1 MNMVRTGHFRRAVT
15 PFLLA
20 LTMTWGT
27 AIANDDDADET
38 PDTEAMFEEPV
49 DLSTPT
55 LPSASAIDPSR
66 FLHGLPP
73 ALWSSTA
80 GIDSRDA
87 TADAGPPNAMPRQ
100 TVGVAWAT
108 IAAPGLMV
116 WDRTAIETRVDPY
129 QESRF
134 GVTLS
139 RSVPVGSDV
148 SMTLQNTL
156 AWSQALL
163 QETPIVAHGSNVVE
177 ENHAVRFTFLP
188 ASTTL
193 SFGAAH
199 SNLEDGWRR
208 SVSAEQRL
216 FGGPV
221 SITGEVSETT
231 SGELNRSLKA
241 GFRRNW

>member
-1 MNMVRTGHFRRAVT
+1 MPVA
-15 PFLLA
+15 LA
-20 LTMTWGT
+20 LTMTCAT
-27 AIANDDDADET
+27 ALANDDEAGET
-38 PDTEAMFEEPV
+38 PDTETMFEERV

-55 LPSASAIDPSR
+55 LPPAGAIDPSR
-66 FLHGLPP
+66 FLRGLPP

-80 GIDSRDA
+80 GIDNRDA
-87 TADAGPPNAMPRQ
+87 TPDAGPANAMPRQ
-100 TVGVAWAT
+100 TVGVAWTT
-108 IAAPGLMV
+108 IAAPGLMA
-116 WDRTAIETRVDPY
+116 WDRTAIETRIDPY

-139 RSVPVGSDV
+139 RSVPIGGHV

-163 QETPIVAHGSNVVE
+163 QEAPIIAHGSNVVE

-188 ASTTL
+188 ANTTL
-193 SFGAAH
+193 ALGAAH
-199 SNLEDGWRR
+199 SNVEDGWRR

-221 SITGEVSETT
+221 SITGAISETAT
-231 SGELNRSLKA
+231 GELDRSLKA